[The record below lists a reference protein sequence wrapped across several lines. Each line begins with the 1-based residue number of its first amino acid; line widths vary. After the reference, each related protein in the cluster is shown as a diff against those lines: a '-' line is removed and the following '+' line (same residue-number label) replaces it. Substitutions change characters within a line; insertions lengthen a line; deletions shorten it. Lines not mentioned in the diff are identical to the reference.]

1 MKLYDEQQVR
11 KTIALLKPDGQLFE
25 ARAIYG
31 DRQVYSGYFTDADTL
46 LNAISR
52 MPEKDCNVYITLNT
66 LNNACYS
73 RTQKDKFEKNVKNST
88 SDNDVQGYDWLMI
101 DLDPKRPS
109 GTSSS
114 DEEIQYAKDTGNKI
128 YNALKILGFEKPV
141 FAYSGNGVHLL
152 YKIHLANT
160 DEMRQL
166 VKKCLDVLHLMF
178 SDEKVDVDPK
188 NFNPARITKCYGFL
202 SQKGSNT
209 EERPHRLSFI
219 LGGYDY
225 YRNIKATDVEYLRKL
240 ADLVP
245 DEPEKPQSYNN
256 YNPRTFD
263 IESWFDKH
271 NIGYRTVGYNDGG
284 TKYILDHCPFNE
296 NHNGKDAV
304 VIKRSNGALSYICLH
319 ASCQDKHWRE
329 FRMHYEPN
337 AYEKR
342 EQYQERMMYGQFNR
356 DKKPEPKKIQKKE
369 GEPIFFTAQMILDR
383 KYPEESFIRT
393 GIDVIDRKMRGLK
406 KGHVSV
412 WSGLRASA
420 KSTVLSQICLN
431 AVDTGNNVA
440 VYSGELTESNFMKWM
455 NLQAAGKSRVR
466 EGRYEGFYE
475 TPIEIQE
482 KIAKWLGT
490 HFWLYNNAYGNN
502 YRAVIAEFEKKA
514 DENKLDLLILDNLMA
529 FNISDMG
536 YTKWD
541 AQTAFV
547 QSLCSIAK
555 SRSLHIA
562 FVAHPKKA
570 NGFLRFDDI
579 SGTADLGNAVDEAY
593 IVHRNNNDF
602 RRLSKEMFK
611 WSDDNEVYE
620 GTNVIEIV
628 KDRDGGNQ
636 DVFIP
641 LYYEVESKRLKN
653 GKAENKIYG
662 WDRNDSPLPTLA
674 DFENAE
680 DGSEPIPFD

>member
-46 LNAISR
+46 LNAINR

-160 DEMRQL
+160 EEMKQL

-256 YNPRTFD
+256 YN
-263 IESWFDKH
+263 H
-271 NIGYRTVGYNDGG
+271 
-284 TKYILDHCPFNE
+284 
-296 NHNGKDAV
+296 
-304 VIKRSNGALSYICLH
+304 
-319 ASCQDKHWRE
+319 
-329 FRMHYEPN
+329 
-337 AYEKR
+337 
-342 EQYQERMMYGQFNR
+342 
-356 DKKPEPKKIQKKE
+356 
-369 GEPIFFTAQMILDR
+369 
-383 KYPEESFIRT
+383 
-393 GIDVIDRKMRGLK
+393 
-406 KGHVSV
+406 
-412 WSGLRASA
+412 
-420 KSTVLSQICLN
+420 
-431 AVDTGNNVA
+431 
-440 VYSGELTESNFMKWM
+440 
-455 NLQAAGKSRVR
+455 
-466 EGRYEGFYE
+466 
-475 TPIEIQE
+475 
-482 KIAKWLGT
+482 
-490 HFWLYNNAYGNN
+490 
-502 YRAVIAEFEKKA
+502 
-514 DENKLDLLILDNLMA
+514 
-529 FNISDMG
+529 
-536 YTKWD
+536 
-541 AQTAFV
+541 
-547 QSLCSIAK
+547 
-555 SRSLHIA
+555 
-562 FVAHPKKA
+562 
-570 NGFLRFDDI
+570 
-579 SGTADLGNAVDEAY
+579 
-593 IVHRNNNDF
+593 
-602 RRLSKEMFK
+602 
-611 WSDDNEVYE
+611 
-620 GTNVIEIV
+620 
-628 KDRDGGNQ
+628 
-636 DVFIP
+636 
-641 LYYEVESKRLKN
+641 
-653 GKAENKIYG
+653 
-662 WDRNDSPLPTLA
+662 
-674 DFENAE
+674 
-680 DGSEPIPFD
+680 